1 MAKRIDVGPWINV
14 GPGKFGKKNNHRAGK
29 IWQKGCANLCVKKII
44 LKEITMLKKN
54 LTKQNVQTI
63 LAVGPRKNSKN

>member
-1 MAKRIDVGPWINV
+1 MCKLVWE
-14 GPGKFGKKNNHRAGK
+14 KKSYYKEIAMLK
-29 IWQKGCANLCVKKII
+29 KKSDQKKCANLCGKKII

-54 LTKQNVQTI
+54 LTKQNVQTV